1 MCIICDGLVME
12 AVVKMECC
20 SCNDE
25 RRKKKKGRDE
35 LPRAPFI
42 VKFLTDRSRY
52 GDGAMATG

>member
-1 MCIICDGLVME
+1 MSIICDGLVME
-12 AVVKMECC
+12 AVAKMECC

-25 RRKKKKGRDE
+25 RRKGRDE

-42 VKFLTDRSRY
+42 VKFLTERSQY